1 MYIHLLYDPTSKS
14 PKNRISSRPGRGA
27 LTKKSKSKSQKKDS
41 QLVLRLDKAER
52 DEFVELCKELDT
64 TAAREIR
71 HFMRDFVKA
80 HKED

>member
-1 MYIHLLYDPTSKS
+1 M
-14 PKNRISSRPGRGA
+14 
-27 LTKKSKSKSQKKDS
+27 TKKPKSKSQKKDS

-52 DEFVELCKELDT
+52 DEFVELCKALDT

-80 HKED
+80 HRED